1 MGKVRNLKRKSRSTV
16 YSFDK
21 NCGCSIHDNTQD
33 IADNPLYRTNG
44 KAFKKELKTWLI
56 DNKRLTTRA
65 SYLCKGC
72 IDYVKRNIQKQSEQI
87 SHQVPSKLVI
97 DDEQSVPKQVPEDN
111 HQDEITSEII
121 ILIQNNAL

>member
-1 MGKVRNLKRKSRSTV
+1 MTKT
-16 YSFDK
+16 
-21 NCGCSIHDNTQD
+21 GCSIHDNTQD

-56 DNKRLTTRA
+56 DNQFLTTRA

-121 ILIQNNAL
+121 KLIQNNALSEDAKTL